1 MEDQGQV
8 ENPSDF
14 SDPSVEKNERFLAI
28 DEEITDDDDRE
39 IAAELKSQASGSSP
53 AIESL
58 RSLVCIDK
66 SSKHFLHFKEEYSSS
81 KGVQTSKQFRYLLL
95 ALRSECPSSW
105 VDSSFYDATNS
116 LAMQTFFENYITKQ
130 VWRQKKSN

>member
-8 ENPSDF
+8 ENPSDV
-14 SDPSVEKNERFLAI
+14 SDPSVEKNERLLAI
-28 DEEITDDDDRE
+28 DEEITDDDDRV

-66 SSKHFLHFKEEYSSS
+66 SSEHFLLFKEEYSSS
-81 KGVQTSKQFRYLLL
+81 KGMQTSKQFRYLLL
-95 ALRSECPSSW
+95 GLEIGMSPFMGR
-105 VDSSFYDATNS
+105 FFLHDATS
-116 LAMQTFFENYITKQ
+116 CLAMQTFFEN
-130 VWRQKKSN
+130 

>member
-39 IAAELKSQASGSSP
+39 IAAELKSHGSGSSP

-66 SSKHFLHFKEEYSSS
+66 SSKRFLHFKEEYSSS

-105 VDSSFYDATNS
+105 VDSSS
-116 LAMQTFFENYITKQ
+116 LMPRAVLQCKRFLKTIL
-130 VWRQKKSN
+130 